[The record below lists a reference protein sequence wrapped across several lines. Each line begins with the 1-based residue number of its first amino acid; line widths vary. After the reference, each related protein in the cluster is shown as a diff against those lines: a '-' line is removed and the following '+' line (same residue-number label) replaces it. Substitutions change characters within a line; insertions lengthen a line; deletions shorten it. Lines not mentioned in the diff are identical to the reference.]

1 MIRLLPLLLLIL
13 LILDNSAHAA
23 VLQGQVVAVHSGD
36 RITLKLADG
45 TSKAIK
51 LSGIRIPSVGKG
63 MDRIATRH
71 LGMLL
76 AGRFVRV
83 EYTSLSSSGVILGRV
98 LHGGADIALRML
110 SDGLAVTEQ
119 DPRQQPSSLRRYREA
134 EATARSRGLG
144 FWQKLR

>member
-13 LILDNSAHAA
+13 HTIDNSAHAA
-23 VLQGQVVAVHSGD
+23 LLQGQVVAVQSGD

-45 TSKAIK
+45 TPKEIK
-51 LSGIRIPSVGKG
+51 LSGIRIPSMNRG
-63 MDRIATRH
+63 MDRIAKRH
-71 LGMLL
+71 LAMLL

-110 SDGLAVTEQ
+110 SDGLAVIEQ
-119 DPRQQPSSLRRYREA
+119 DPRQQPSSLKRYREA